1 MFYFGG
7 QANLRRDRNKAALQQ
22 QFTVNLISLR
32 KEFLP
37 KWESLASL
45 VIMHNKLRSLTFIIA
60 CLMCLCLTGQA
71 WAEPSDEGDGVA
83 PVLIKIPDDPLNSES
98 GTSVNNN
105 APAKSSSAKKVQS
118 SKSVPSVKAPSRSR
132 SKTRTSKKS
141 GTFTSKG
148 FPWGKTHSRNT
159 TSSKK
164 THTKPTVPAPSTA
177 PSYNK
182 NKTSSSS
189 ASTTVKTPTA
199 PSSNIDSKSGSK
211 NANGNTTVNTTRR
224 GRANNPKQASADL
237 PAQIVVGAPKN
248 ISVAAKGKN
257 YYLTIRT
264 TGIEDEYFVP
274 IDAANIKTIAS
285 LFGTSAW
292 NWNQTSKTLSVTRN
306 GKTNTLKVDQMKM
319 ADSLGGR
326 TLDVGIREISGSYF
340 CPISIL
346 EDFLDVRV
354 TIDNAKGKGWID
366 PLITSVR
373 LDGSG
378 SDLTLNVVSS
388 APVSFSTFR
397 LSKPDRYVIDVTG
410 GVLDTTSLRVNHPEI
425 GDIRLGQ
432 FSLGPAVSRIVVPTT
447 PKLKITPPVSR
458 TGSNFKFAL
467 SLPQAAVSQ
476 YKDERVVSC
485 DVGRFSTNNSTNSNV
500 TIGFSGPVA
509 YEWRRLTEGKN
520 RFVID
525 FKHVIFPDNKI
536 TKKINGTLVEQV
548 RISQY
553 AAKPIPIT
561 RVVLDLNDAVG
572 VKVSQGSAPNSIY
585 LAISEDK
592 IDTDMAVLSGSG
604 SLSGASSYVA
614 VGGGGKTICI
624 DAGHGGSDSGC
635 VSNAYGYM
643 EKDVTLDICLKM
655 ADNLRRRGWNVIMT
669 RETDRDVTWAGSSNT
684 QELGARVD
692 VGANANA
699 DIFVSVHCNA
709 AASSAAEGTSLHVY
723 KRSDRALAECIYP
736 YLLRSTGR
744 YDRGIQQDRFYVLV
758 HSQMP
763 AVLIETAFL
772 SNTTEAKLLGDPNY
786 RQSIADGLSDGVC
799 VYASKYLNK

>member
-1 MFYFGG
+1 M
-7 QANLRRDRNKAALQQ
+7 R
-22 QFTVNLISLR
+22 
-32 KEFLP
+32 
-37 KWESLASL
+37 
-45 VIMHNKLRSLTFIIA
+45 NKLRNFTFIIA
-60 CLMCLCLTGQA
+60 CLMCLCLSGQA
-71 WAEPSDEGDGVA
+71 WADPSEEEDGVA
-83 PVLIKIPDDPLNSES
+83 PVLIKIPDDPLNSGSEASVDS
-98 GTSVNNN
+98 GASTKIKPSQA
-105 APAKSSSAKKVQS
+105 APAPKVKSSSKTSSLKTS
-118 SKSVPSVKAPSRSR
+118 TKSKSRTR
-132 SKTRTSKKS
+132 SKSTRKFNS
-141 GTFTSKG
+141 SKG
-148 FPWGKTHSRNT
+148 FPWGRHYNRKT

-164 THTKPTVPAPSTA
+164 THTQPSVPAPAAA

-182 NKTSSSS
+182 NKTSSG
-189 ASTTVKTPTA
+189 STSTNVKTSDTKIVDPK
-199 PSSNIDSKSGSK
+199 KST
-211 NANGNTTVNTTRR
+211 GNTTVSTTRR
-224 GRANNPKQASADL
+224 GRASNPKQASADL
-237 PAQIVVGAPKN
+237 PAQVVVGSPKN
-248 ISVAAKGKN
+248 INVTAKGRN
-257 YYLTIRT
+257 YPLTIRT

-274 IDAANIKTIAS
+274 IDAPNIKSIAS
-285 LFGTSAW
+285 AFGASSWSW
-292 NWNQTSKTLSVTRN
+292 NKSSKTLSVTRH
-306 GKTNTLKVDQMKM
+306 GKTNTLKIDQMQM

-326 TLDVGIREISGSYF
+326 ILDVGIREISGTYF

-354 TIDNAKGKGWID
+354 TIDNAKSKGWID

-378 SDLTLNVVSS
+378 SDLTLNVVAS
-388 APVSFSTFR
+388 APVTFSTFK
-397 LSKPDRYVIDVTG
+397 LSKPDRYVIDVAG

-447 PKLKITPPVSR
+447 PKLRISPPAIR
-458 TGSNFKFAL
+458 TGTNFKFAL
-467 SLPQAAVSQ
+467 SLPQSAVSQ
-476 YKDERVVSC
+476 YKDEKVVSC
-485 DVGRFSTNNSTNSNV
+485 DIGRFSTASSASSNV
-500 TIGFSGPVA
+500 TVAFSGPVA

-536 TKKINGTLVEQV
+536 SKKIAGKLVEQV

-561 RVVLDLNDAVG
+561 RVVLDLNDAVS
-572 VKVSQGSAPNSIY
+572 VKVSPGTAPNSIC

-592 IDTDMAVLSGSG
+592 IDTNMAVLSGSG
-604 SLSGASSYVA
+604 ALSGTPSYA
-614 VGGGGKTICI
+614 ALGGGGKTICI

-655 ADNLRRRGWNVIMT
+655 ADNLRRRGWNVILT

-736 YLLRSTGR
+736 HLLRASGR
-744 YDRGIQQDRFYVLV
+744 YDRGIQQDRFFVLV

-763 AVLIETAFL
+763 AVLVETAFL
-772 SNTTEAKLLGDPNY
+772 SNPTEAKLLGDPNY
-786 RQSIADGLSDGVC
+786 RQSIADGLADGVC
-799 VYASKYLNK
+799 VYAAKYLNK

>member
-1 MFYFGG
+1 M
-7 QANLRRDRNKAALQQ
+7 A
-22 QFTVNLISLR
+22 
-32 KEFLP
+32 
-37 KWESLASL
+37 
-45 VIMHNKLRSLTFIIA
+45 MHNKLRSFTFIIA
-60 CLMCLCLTGQA
+60 CLMCLCLSGQA
-71 WAEPSDEGDGVA
+71 WADPSEEEDGVA
-83 PVLIKIPDDPLNSES
+83 PVLIKIPDDPLNS
-98 GTSVNNN
+98 GGASVDSSSSTKVKPSQA
-105 APAKSSSAKKVQS
+105 APAPRVKSSSKTS
-118 SKSVPSVKAPSRSR
+118 SVKASTKSRNRSR
-132 SKTRTSKKS
+132 STKKINS
-141 GTFTSKG
+141 SKG
-148 FPWGKTHSRNT
+148 FPWGRHYTRKT

-164 THTKPTVPAPSTA
+164 THTQPSVPAPAAA

-182 NKTSSSS
+182 NKASSGSTSTNVK
-189 ASTTVKTPTA
+189 AS
-199 PSSNIDSKSGSK
+199 DSKAVDSK
-211 NANGNTTVNTTRR
+211 KNTGNTTTVNTTRR
-224 GRANNPKQASADL
+224 GRASNPKQASADL
-237 PAQIVVGAPKN
+237 PAQIVVGSPKN
-248 ISVAAKGKN
+248 INVTAKGRN
-257 YYLTIRT
+257 YTLTVRT

-274 IDAANIKTIAS
+274 IEAPGIKSIAS
-285 LFGTSAW
+285 AFGASSW
-292 NWNQTSKTLSVTRN
+292 NWNQRAKTLSVTRN
-306 GKTNTLKVDQMKM
+306 GKTNTLKIDQMQM

-326 TLDVGIREISGSYF
+326 TLDVGIREISGTYF

-354 TIDNAKGKGWID
+354 TIDNAKGKGWVD

-378 SDLTLNVVSS
+378 SDLTLNVVAS
-388 APVSFSTFR
+388 APVTFSTFK
-397 LSKPDRYVIDVTG
+397 LSKPDRYVIDVAG

-447 PKLKITPPVSR
+447 PKLRISPPAAR
-458 TGSNFKFAL
+458 TGTNFKFAL
-467 SLPQAAVSQ
+467 SLPQSAVSQ
-476 YKDERVVSC
+476 YKDEKVVSC
-485 DVGRFSTNNSTNSNV
+485 DIGRFSTASSASSNV
-500 TIGFSGPVA
+500 TVAFSGPVA

-525 FKHVIFPDNKI
+525 FKHVIFPDNKVA
-536 TKKINGTLVEQV
+536 KKIDGKLVEQV

-553 AAKPIPIT
+553 AAKPVPIT
-561 RVVLDLNDAVG
+561 RVVLDLNDAVS
-572 VKVSQGSAPNSIY
+572 VKVSSGTAPNSIC

-592 IDTDMAVLSGSG
+592 IDTNMAVLSGSG
-604 SLSGASSYVA
+604 ALSGTSSYTA
-614 VGGGGKTICI
+614 IGGGGKTICI

-655 ADNLRRRGWNVIMT
+655 ADNLRRRGWNVVMT

-736 YLLRSTGR
+736 HLLRASGR
-744 YDRGIQQDRFYVLV
+744 YDRGIQQDRFFVLV

-763 AVLIETAFL
+763 AVLVETAFL

-786 RQSIADGLSDGVC
+786 RQSIADGLADGVC
-799 VYASKYLNK
+799 IYASKYLNK

>member
-1 MFYFGG
+1 
-7 QANLRRDRNKAALQQ
+7 
-22 QFTVNLISLR
+22 
-32 KEFLP
+32 
-37 KWESLASL
+37 LA
-45 VIMHNKLRSLTFIIA
+45 MHNKLRSLTFIIA
-60 CLMCLCLTGQA
+60 CLMCLCLSGQA
-71 WAEPSDEGDGVA
+71 WADPSEEEDGVA
-83 PVLIKIPDDPLNSES
+83 PVLIKIPDDPLNSGSGASVES
-98 GTSVNNN
+98 STSTKVKPSQA
-105 APAKSSSAKKVQS
+105 APAPKVKSSLKKTS
-118 SKSVPSVKAPSRSR
+118 SVKSSTKSRSR
-132 SKTRTSKKS
+132 SRSSKKINS
-141 GTFTSKG
+141 SKG

-159 TSSKK
+159 TNSKK
-164 THTKPTVPAPSTA
+164 THTQPSVPAPSTA

-182 NKTSSSS
+182 SKNSSGSTS
-189 ASTTVKTPTA
+189 TNVKTPA
-199 PSSNIDSKSGSK
+199 ASSNTKVKSEPKKNTGS
-211 NANGNTTVNTTRR
+211 TTVNTTRR
-224 GRANNPKQASADL
+224 GRASNPKQASADL
-237 PAQIVVGAPKN
+237 PAQIVVGSPKN
-248 ISVAAKGKN
+248 ISVVAKGKS
-257 YYLTIRT
+257 YPLTVRT

-274 IDAANIKTIAS
+274 IEASSIKSIAS
-285 LFGTSAW
+285 AFGASAW
-292 NWNQTSKTLSVTRN
+292 SWNQSSKTLSVTRN
-306 GKTNTLKVDQMKM
+306 GKTNTLKIEQMQM

-326 TLDVGIREISGSYF
+326 MLDVGIREISGTYF
-340 CPISIL
+340 CPVSIL

-378 SDLTLNVVSS
+378 ADLTLNVTAS
-388 APVSFSTFR
+388 APVTFSTFK
-397 LSKPDRYVIDVTG
+397 LSKPDRYVIDVAG

-447 PKLKITPPVSR
+447 PRLKISPPVSH
-458 TGSNFKFAL
+458 TGTNFKFAL
-467 SLPQAAVSQ
+467 SLPQSAVSQ
-476 YKDERVVSC
+476 YKNEKVVSC
-485 DVGRFSTNNSTNSNV
+485 DVGRFSTASSTNSNV
-500 TIGFSGPVA
+500 TIAFSGPVA

-525 FKHVIFPDNKI
+525 FKHVVFPDNKI
-536 TKKINGTLVEQV
+536 TKKIDGTLVEQV

-553 AAKPIPIT
+553 AAKPVPIT

-572 VKVSQGSAPNSIY
+572 VKVSSGTAPNSIC

-592 IDTDMAVLSGSG
+592 IDTNMAVLSGSG
-604 SLSGASSYVA
+604 ALSGTSSYTA
-614 VGGGGKTICI
+614 IGGGGKTICI

-635 VSNAYGYM
+635 VSHAYGYM

-736 YLLRSTGR
+736 HLLRASGR
-744 YDRGIQQDRFYVLV
+744 YDRGIQQDRFFVLV

-763 AVLIETAFL
+763 AVLVETAFL

-786 RQSIADGLSDGVC
+786 RQSIADGLADGVC

>member
-1 MFYFGG
+1 
-7 QANLRRDRNKAALQQ
+7 
-22 QFTVNLISLR
+22 
-32 KEFLP
+32 
-37 KWESLASL
+37 
-45 VIMHNKLRSLTFIIA
+45 
-60 CLMCLCLTGQA
+60 MCLCLSGQA
-71 WAEPSDEGDGVA
+71 WADPSEEEDGVA
-83 PVLIKIPDDPLNSES
+83 PVLIKIPDDPLNS
-98 GTSVNNN
+98 GNGASVDSSASTKVKPSQA
-105 APAKSSSAKKVQS
+105 APAPKVKSSSKKTS
-118 SKSVPSVKAPSRSR
+118 SVKSSTKSRSR
-132 SKTRTSKKS
+132 SRSSKKINS
-141 GTFTSKG
+141 SKG
-148 FPWGKTHSRNT
+148 FPWGKTHNKNT
-159 TSSKK
+159 TDRKK
-164 THTKPTVPAPSTA
+164 THTQPSVPAPSAA

-182 NKTSSSS
+182 SKTSSG
-189 ASTTVKTPTA
+189 STSTNAKTPA
-199 PSSNIDSKSGSK
+199 SSSNTNVKSGVKK
-211 NANGNTTVNTTRR
+211 NTGSTTVNTTRR
-224 GRANNPKQASADL
+224 GRASNPKQASADL
-237 PAQIVVGAPKN
+237 PAQIVVGSPKN
-248 ISVAAKGKN
+248 ISVIAKGRT
-257 YYLTIRT
+257 YPLTIRT

-274 IDAANIKTIAS
+274 IEASSIKSIAS
-285 LFGTSAW
+285 AFGASSW
-292 NWNQTSKTLSVTRN
+292 NWNQSSKTLSVTRN
-306 GKTNTLKVDQMKM
+306 GKTNTLKIDQMQM

-326 TLDVGIREISGSYF
+326 MLDVGIREISGTYF

-378 SDLTLNVVSS
+378 SDLTLNVAAS
-388 APVSFSTFR
+388 APVTFSTFK
-397 LSKPDRYVIDVTG
+397 LSKPDRYVIDVAG

-447 PKLKITPPVSR
+447 PKLRISPPASR
-458 TGSNFKFAL
+458 TGTNFKFAL
-467 SLPQAAVSQ
+467 NLPQSAVSQ
-476 YKDERVVSC
+476 YKNEKVVSC
-485 DVGRFSTNNSTNSNV
+485 DVGRFSTASSTNSNV
-500 TIGFSGPVA
+500 TVAFSGPVA

-525 FKHVIFPDNKI
+525 FKHVVFPDNKI
-536 TKKINGTLVEQV
+536 TKKIDGTLVEQV

-572 VKVSQGSAPNSIY
+572 VKVSSGTAPNSIC

-592 IDTDMAVLSGSG
+592 IDTSMAVLSGSG
-604 SLSGASSYVA
+604 ALSGTSSYTA
-614 VGGGGKTICI
+614 IGGGGKTICI

-635 VSNAYGYM
+635 VSHAYGYM

-692 VGANANA
+692 VGGNANA

-736 YLLRSTGR
+736 HLLRASGR
-744 YDRGIQQDRFYVLV
+744 YDRGIQQDRFFVLV

-763 AVLIETAFL
+763 AVLVETAFL

-786 RQSIADGLSDGVC
+786 RQSIADGLADGVC